1 MDVANVSNTYIES
14 GTDSVNPFF
23 FFGGGEVGGTE
34 NKVCTLELFEEYF
47 SGPTWIFC
55 KEQIFIHSWVFL
67 SFFH

>member
-23 FFGGGEVGGTE
+23 LGGGEVGGTE

-47 SGPTWIFC
+47 SGPT
-55 KEQIFIHSWVFL
+55 
-67 SFFH
+67 

>member
-23 FFGGGEVGGTE
+23 FWGGGEVGGTE

-47 SGPTWIFC
+47 SGPT
-55 KEQIFIHSWVFL
+55 
-67 SFFH
+67 